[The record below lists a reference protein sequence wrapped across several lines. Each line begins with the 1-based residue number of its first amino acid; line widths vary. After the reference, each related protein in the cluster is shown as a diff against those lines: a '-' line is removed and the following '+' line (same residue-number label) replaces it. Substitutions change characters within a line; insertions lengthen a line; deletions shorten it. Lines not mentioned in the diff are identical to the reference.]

1 MNWTRTHALASGVG
15 LILLVNAVALGG
27 VAWNRSGEPDS
38 VLSLSQRE
46 LLRNNDWYKEN
57 SGLSLR
63 LHWRTPSRD
72 DEARQHNRGWQPA
85 LDSQKMA
92 ELGFAMPEQ
101 VDDDSARRFG
111 RQQSRAA
118 LLVLELNG
126 PLHEREVQLTRKR
139 LDEARQAADAAPQN
153 ARLADERDFIRREL
167 DSVEKTDTRLLL
179 KDVGLDLQALR
190 ARYPDRQRY
199 LIVHGQVR
207 PFPTTT
213 STSGPSAAPPAPSA
227 PTASTCRTS
236 GASDWTRSPRSL
248 TGQRT
253 AAPSPSSPKSPS
265 ASAWNPGSSASTCP
279 DRHPPRRSESACA
292 MRVGAATCA
301 PASPPLPALTG
312 HERRHSRSQPLPA
325 LRPVQPLHPGRPG
338 AGRPAVLVLQHAHR
352 PQRTGAHPARAGRP
366 CLPLPALRCRAEGR

>member
-15 LILLVNAVALGG
+15 LTLLVNAVALGG

-167 DSVEKTDTRLLL
+167 DSEEKTDTRLLL

-207 PFPTTT
+207 PVSNYYQHIWTL
-213 STSGPSAAPPAPSA
+213 GG
-227 PTASTCRTS
+227 TASSIGT
-236 GASDWTRSPRSL
+236 DSL
-248 TGQRT
+248 NVPYQWRERLDQITAQPHRAADGRAQPFVAEVAFGQRLE
-253 AAPSPSSPKSPS
+253 P
-265 ASAWNPGSSASTCP
+265 WI
-279 DRHPPRRSESACA
+279 
-292 MRVGAATCA
+292 
-301 PASPPLPALTG
+301 
-312 HERRHSRSQPLPA
+312 
-325 LRPVQPLHPGRPG
+325 
-338 AGRPAVLVLQHAHR
+338 
-352 PQRTGAHPARAGRP
+352 QRIDMP
-366 CLPLPALRCRAEGR
+366 

>member
-27 VAWNRSGEPDS
+27 VAWNRSGKPDS

-101 VDDDSARRFG
+101 VDDDSARLFG

-167 DSVEKTDTRLLL
+167 DSEEKTDTRLLL
-179 KDVGLDLQALR
+179 KDVGLDLQTLR

-199 LIVHGQVR
+199 LIVHCQVR
-207 PFPTTT
+207 PVSNYYQHIWTL
-213 STSGPSAAPPAPSA
+213 GG
-227 PTASTCRTS
+227 TASSIGT
-236 GASDWTRSPRSL
+236 DSL
-248 TGQRT
+248 NVPYQWRERLDQITAQPHRAADGRAQPFVAEVAFGQRLE
-253 AAPSPSSPKSPS
+253 PWIQGIDMP
-265 ASAWNPGSSASTCP
+265 
-279 DRHPPRRSESACA
+279 
-292 MRVGAATCA
+292 
-301 PASPPLPALTG
+301 
-312 HERRHSRSQPLPA
+312 
-325 LRPVQPLHPGRPG
+325 
-338 AGRPAVLVLQHAHR
+338 
-352 PQRTGAHPARAGRP
+352 
-366 CLPLPALRCRAEGR
+366 

>member
-1 MNWTRTHALASGVG
+1 MNWTRTPALASGVG

-126 PLHEREVQLTRKR
+126 PLLEREVQLTRKR

-167 DSVEKTDTRLLL
+167 DSEEKTDTRLLL
-179 KDVGLDLQALR
+179 KDVGLDLQTLR
-190 ARYPDRQRY
+190 TRYPDRQRY

-207 PFPTTT
+207 PVSNYYQHIWTL
-213 STSGPSAAPPAPSA
+213 GG
-227 PTASTCRTS
+227 TASSIGT
-236 GASDWTRSPRSL
+236 DSL
-248 TGQRT
+248 NVPYQWRERLDQITAQPHRAADGRAQPFVAEVAFGQRLE
-253 AAPSPSSPKSPS
+253 P
-265 ASAWNPGSSASTCP
+265 WI
-279 DRHPPRRSESACA
+279 
-292 MRVGAATCA
+292 
-301 PASPPLPALTG
+301 
-312 HERRHSRSQPLPA
+312 
-325 LRPVQPLHPGRPG
+325 
-338 AGRPAVLVLQHAHR
+338 
-352 PQRTGAHPARAGRP
+352 QRIDMP
-366 CLPLPALRCRAEGR
+366 

>member
-167 DSVEKTDTRLLL
+167 DSEEKTDTRLLL

-207 PFPTTT
+207 PVSNYYQHIWTL
-213 STSGPSAAPPAPSA
+213 GG
-227 PTASTCRTS
+227 TASSIGT
-236 GASDWTRSPRSL
+236 DSL
-248 TGQRT
+248 NVPYQWRERLDQIT
-253 AAPSPSSPKSPS
+253 AA
-265 ASAWNPGSSASTCP
+265 
-279 DRHPPRRSESACA
+279 R
-292 MRVGAATCA
+292 
-301 PASPPLPALTG
+301 
-312 HERRHSRSQPLPA
+312 
-325 LRPVQPLHPGRPG
+325 
-338 AGRPAVLVLQHAHR
+338 
-352 PQRTGAHPARAGRP
+352 
-366 CLPLPALRCRAEGR
+366 

>member
-207 PFPTTT
+207 PVFQLLPAHLDPRRHRQLHRHRQPQRAVPVARATGPDHRAA
-213 STSGPSAAPPAPSA
+213 SPGSGRPRPALRRRSRLRPAPGTLDPA
-227 PTASTCRTS
+227 H
-236 GASDWTRSPRSL
+236 
-248 TGQRT
+248 
-253 AAPSPSSPKSPS
+253 
-265 ASAWNPGSSASTCP
+265 
-279 DRHPPRRSESACA
+279 RH
-292 MRVGAATCA
+292 
-301 PASPPLPALTG
+301 ALTG
-312 HERRHSRSQPLPA
+312 TRRADPNPLARCGSALQPVPPPLRHFLP
-325 LRPVQPLHPGRPG
+325 
-338 AGRPAVLVLQHAHR
+338 
-352 PQRTGAHPARAGRP
+352 
-366 CLPLPALRCRAEGR
+366 